1 MGSFSS
7 ISAYVRAPS
16 YWIKSRQSMKQF
28 LLNTWKSH
36 SRIDWE
42 SGSGP
47 CEVADGTHNIGHG
60 KRDLSTWK
68 VLNSTLDERHQCEV
82 KIWLWNE
89 SRQTENLDLEQRQV
103 ISREIHVT
111 GQSPGHSLQESK
123 FESFQ
128 SSVYRF
134 LAFWLRSSV
143 FLSSSQGNW
152 TFLYRP
158 IIWEQ
163 SMTIDLGACLR
174 KSFCIPLLF
183 PS

>member
-7 ISAYVRAPS
+7 ISAYMRAPS

-36 SRIDWE
+36 SRTHRE

-89 SRQTENLDLEQRQV
+89 SRQMENLDLEQRQV
-103 ISREIHVT
+103 ISREIYVI

-143 FLSSSQGNW
+143 ESRVINIVSN
-152 TFLYRP
+152 
-158 IIWEQ
+158 
-163 SMTIDLGACLR
+163 
-174 KSFCIPLLF
+174 
-183 PS
+183 